1 MSAGNTQNT
10 ENTERT
16 ENPLPPPDVIRGRVA
31 WIFGDDFDVDLVI
44 GVENIKYYDPDVLR
58 SVCMRRYDPEFADT
72 VRLGDVIVGGR
83 NFGYGHPHYPP
94 LVALRNLG
102 ITAVLAE
109 SFSPGFWRGETYNGM
124 PLLAVPG
131 ISTAVRRWDR
141 VEVDW
146 RRSRVRL
153 VDTGARLAGDPLSD
167 RVVKVI
173 EAGGSLNL
181 LLAEHRAARA
191 AD

>member
-1 MSAGNTQNT
+1 MS
-10 ENTERT
+10 
-16 ENPLPPPDVIRGRVA
+16 PLPPPDTIEGRVA

-44 GVENIKYYDPDVLR
+44 GVENIKHYDPDVLR
-58 SVCMRRYDPEFADT
+58 SVCMRHYDPSFADE
-72 VRLGDVIVGGR
+72 VRSGDIVVGGR

-102 ITAVLAE
+102 ITAVVAE

-124 PLLAVPG
+124 PLLTVPG
-131 ISTAVRRWDR
+131 ITRAVRRWDR
-141 VEVDW
+141 VSVDW
-146 RRSRVRL
+146 RRPVVRL
-153 VDTGARLAGDPLSD
+153 EGQGVELTGEPLSE

-181 LLAEHRAARA
+181 LLDEHRRARTA
-191 AD
+191 G

>member
-1 MSAGNTQNT
+1 MS
-10 ENTERT
+10 
-16 ENPLPPPDVIRGRVA
+16 PLPPPDVISGRVA
-31 WIFGDDFDVDLVI
+31 WIFGDDFDVDLII

-58 SVCMRRYDPEFADT
+58 SVCMRHYDPAFVDE
-72 VRLGDVIVGGR
+72 VRPGDVVVGGR

-102 ITAVLAE
+102 VSAVIAE

-124 PLLAVPG
+124 PLLTVPG
-131 ISTAVRRWDR
+131 ISRAVHRWDR

-146 RRSRVRL
+146 RRPSVRL
-153 VDTGARLAGDPLSD
+153 PDRDAELTGNPLTE

-181 LLAEHRAARA
+181 LLSEHRSTHA